1 MHFTPIKMV
10 YHFEN
15 KSVSLVC
22 FLLATSFSSG
32 RGNAGILTNLYRTKF
47 NICTNSWQIRRS
59 PQCNLPQLKW
69 FFLLNCLNETLL
81 ATSLETTRSL
91 RK

>member
-1 MHFTPIKMV
+1 MHFTTIKMV

-15 KSVSLVC
+15 KSVSLAC

-32 RGNAGILTNLYRTKF
+32 RGNAVILTNLYHTKF
-47 NICTNSWQIRRS
+47 NICNNSWQMSPFRRVRRS

-69 FFLLNCLNETLL
+69 F
-81 ATSLETTRSL
+81 SS
-91 RK
+91 